1 MIGLLFWRL
10 WRGIEGWFDF
20 WTEVGSGVCNGV
32 CSLWGMAGPEVRC
45 FRKVGVCDYLDE
57 VWKEVA
63 GWSEGNCEVSWCWVA
78 GGESGDHEVIWVVE
92 WP

>member
-1 MIGLLFWRL
+1 MGVDRISGQWLMQVFVVEFSVCGGWSGWKLGVLGRWR
-10 WRGIEGWFDF
+10 
-20 WTEVGSGVCNGV
+20 SG
-32 CSLWGMAGPEVRC
+32 
-45 FRKVGVCDYLDE
+45 DYLDE